1 MRIFISYR
9 RADSRSYTERIADV
23 LTGEFGTSSIFQDVD
38 DIPAGEDFRRVLRE
52 AVQSCDAVLVVIGRE
67 WLTVTDGAGQRRL
80 DDPDDFVR
88 IEVESALTQDKLIVP
103 LLVDNASPLDANA
116 LPQSMRELAYRNVA
130 PIRYNPD
137 FSGDMGRLIRRL
149 RTFESELQ
157 ARQEAE
163 RKARE
168 AAEREAQLQAERE
181 ARLVAE
187 ERARE
192 QAERQRAA
200 VAAEPLE
207 KIMESAQKPRVVV
220 SPLRALFVQVCALAL
235 TAIFIYPLLWTIST
249 SFRTLEETDSIG
261 WSISSASGRA
271 LSNSIAITVM
281 VALVTL
287 VIAVP
292 TAYGWARLQ
301 SGGARRRLLGLLL
314 LPRLVPSIAMVIPL
328 FLLFR
333 NINLYNTVFGQVI
346 ATSMLALPFA
356 TWILG
361 DTFRHLLNEKVQDSL
376 PSLAQLRRLLS
387 SEAGRSA
394 LLGAFAVGLLVG
406 WQEFLFALILN
417 NQQGRAIMVEVLQRR
432 AQAGSVETLFPETAA
447 LSILTGIVT
456 ALIVSL
462 FARRYLA
469 HWLGG

>member
-9 RADSRSYTERIADV
+9 RADSRSFTERIADV
-23 LTGEFGTSSIFQDVD
+23 LTVEFGTSNIFQDVD

-52 AVQSCDAVLVVIGRE
+52 AVQSCDAVLVVVGRQ
-67 WLTVTDGAGQRRL
+67 WLTVTDEAGQRRL
-80 DDPDDFVR
+80 DDPNDFVR
-88 IEVESALTQDKLIVP
+88 IEVESALTQDKLLIP
-103 LLVDNASPLDANA
+103 LLVDNAAPLDASA
-116 LPQSMRELAYRNVA
+116 LPPSMRELAYRNVA

-163 RKARE
+163 RQAREVAERQARE
-168 AAEREAQLQAERE
+168 AAEREARLAAE
-181 ARLVAE
+181 AQ
-187 ERARE
+187 ARE
-192 QAERQRAA
+192 QAQRQREAA
-200 VAAEPLE
+200 AADPQE
-207 KIMESAQKPRVVV
+207 KVMESVQKPRVVV
-220 SPLRALFVQVCALAL
+220 PPLRALFVQVCALAF
-235 TAIFIYPLLWTIST
+235 AGIFIYPLFWAIST
-249 SFRTLEETDSIG
+249 SFRTLEETDSVG

-271 LSNSIAITVM
+271 LGNSIAITVM
-281 VALVTL
+281 VALVTV

-292 TAYGWARLQ
+292 TAYGWARL
-301 SGGARRRLLGLLL
+301 SSVGARRRLLVLLF
-314 LPRLVPSIAMVIPL
+314 LPRLVPSIAIVIPV

-333 NINLYNTVFGQVI
+333 SINLYNNVFGQVI
-346 ATSMLALPFA
+346 ATSTLALPFA

-361 DTFRHLLNEKVQDSL
+361 DTFRHLLNEKAQDIL
-376 PSLAQLRRLLS
+376 PGIAQLRRLLTN
-387 SEAGRSA
+387 EAGRSA
-394 LLGAFAVGLLVG
+394 LLAAFAVGLLVG

-417 NQQGRAIMVEVLQRR
+417 SQQGRAIMVEVLQRR
-432 AQAGSVETLFPETAA
+432 AQASSVETLFPETAA

-469 HWLGG
+469 RWLGG